1 MSAKTV
7 LITGCSSGFG
17 NLVAK
22 TFDAHGWN
30 VVATMRSPESEID
43 LANNKTMLVTRLD
56 VRNPDNIDTVVRA
69 TIDRFGSID
78 ALVNNAGYGGYGLFE
93 QASDGDIRAMFETN
107 VFGAMEMM
115 RAVLPLMRKAGH
127 GTIVNVTSMAGHMAL
142 PGNAIYSASKYA
154 LIGLTEAMALEYKPL
169 GINICSVAPGAYPT
183 TRFTDNTDKRVETG
197 DAQLVAYSTQLRE
210 QINAVGEQMANQS
223 GRVADPQEVADRIY
237 ACVTSN
243 MPVHNPTGADAE
255 MLIGMMG
262 QSNRQA
268 FLDQIATMLVPSDAA
283 SSERGV

>member
-17 NLVAK
+17 KLAAK

-43 LANNKTMLVTRLD
+43 LANSKTMLVTRLD
-56 VRNPDNIDTVVRA
+56 IRNPDNIDTVVRA

-115 RAVLPLMRKAGH
+115 RAVLPLMRKAGR

-142 PGNAIYSASKYA
+142 PGNAIYSASKHA

-169 GINICSVAPGAYPT
+169 GIGIFSVAPGAYPT
-183 TRFTDNTDKRVETG
+183 TRFTNNTDKRVETG

-255 MLIGMMG
+255 MLIDMMG
-262 QSNRQA
+262 QRNRQA
-268 FLDQIATMLVPSDAA
+268 FLDQIATMLVPSQAA
-283 SSERGV
+283 SSEQGV